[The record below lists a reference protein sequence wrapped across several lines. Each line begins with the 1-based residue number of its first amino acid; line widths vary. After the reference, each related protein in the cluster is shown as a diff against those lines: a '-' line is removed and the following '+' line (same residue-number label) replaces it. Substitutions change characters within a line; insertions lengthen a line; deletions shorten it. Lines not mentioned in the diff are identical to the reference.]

1 MKFDFEHY
9 LKAGHGRAYLI
20 AKEDPGK
27 YREAILNACRKDYTF
42 DMQCEGSRA
51 FLTADLVS
59 LFDDPEPFI
68 KAAIESFAS
77 TKIDNVTDEI
87 QYLSDLLMEFDQR
100 RIVLRKY
107 LDLWKTV
114 KNTPYEELEEDYIQ
128 LRFNLQYLAIKL
140 VNNHSWKVAE
150 KIATDIGEWYI
161 SLGDDAESEFI
172 WFYSTLEKQY
182 GEEETREHLLKLSE
196 TSPEIKAFCNNDLEY
211 SKDFG
216 KKITRKKN
224 KLTASEVI
232 VELKADPNLKGIA
245 ILRLGVRNMEDQEII
260 ELAKAAENADSTV
273 LRTQIVS
280 VFNTPRF
287 AWPLDPGLLL
297 KWSSEGDE
305 ELRAACH
312 SALAEVAGDGIRE
325 YARKNLENG
334 FDADCLSML
343 IRNYDPSDE
352 SYILSMLE
360 SIPIEEENEGV
371 WHGIGHV
378 ICDLH
383 KTLPVSFLMWVYN
396 TTLCSCCRE
405 YTIEDL
411 IERGELTD
419 VMRNE
424 CMWDANLDI
433 RELVEEKI

>member
-1 MKFDFEHY
+1 MQFDFEHY

-27 YREAILNACRKDYTF
+27 YREAILKACRKDYTF

-77 TKIDNVTDEI
+77 SKIDNVADEI
-87 QYLSDLLMEFDQR
+87 QYLSDFLMEFDQR

-107 LDLWKTV
+107 LDLWETV
-114 KNTPYEELEEDYIQ
+114 KNISYDELKEDYIH
-128 LRFNLQYLAIKL
+128 LRFNLEYLAIKL

-150 KIATDIGEWYI
+150 KIVTDIGEWYI
-161 SLGDDAESEFI
+161 SLGDDAESEFT
-172 WFYSTLEKQY
+172 WFYSTLENQY

-196 TSPEIKAFCNNDLEY
+196 TSPEIKAFCDKDMEY
-211 SKDFG
+211 SKDYG
-216 KKITRKKN
+216 KRITRKKN
-224 KLTASEVI
+224 KLTASEV
-232 VELKADPNLKGIA
+232 VEKLKADPNLKRID
-245 ILRLGVRNMEDQEII
+245 ILRLGVRNMEDQEIWK
-260 ELAKAAENADSTV
+260 LAKVAADTDVSV

-280 VFNTPRF
+280 VFDTPRF

-297 KWSSEGDE
+297 RWCGEGDE
-305 ELRAACH
+305 ELRVACH
-312 SALAEVAGDGIRE
+312 SALTEVTGAGMRE

-343 IRNYDPSDE
+343 IRNCDPSDE

-360 SIPIEEENEGV
+360 SIPIDEENEGV
-371 WHGIGHV
+371 WHGLGHV
-378 ICDLH
+378 INDSY
-383 KTLPVSFLMWVYN
+383 KTLPASLLMWVYN
-396 TTLCSCCRE
+396 STLCSCCRE
-405 YTIEDL
+405 YTLDHL
-411 IERGELTD
+411 IERNALTD

-433 RELVEEKI
+433 RELIEKV

>member
-1 MKFDFEHY
+1 MQFDFEHY

-77 TKIDNVTDEI
+77 TKIDNVADEI
-87 QYLSDLLMEFDQR
+87 QYLSDFLMEFDQR

-107 LDLWKTV
+107 LNLWETV
-114 KNTPYEELEEDYIQ
+114 KNTSYDELKEDYIH
-128 LRFNLQYLAIKL
+128 LRFNLEYLAIKL

-150 KIATDIGEWYI
+150 KIVTDIGEWYI
-161 SLGDDAESEFI
+161 SLGDDAESEFT
-172 WFYSTLEKQY
+172 WFYSTLENQY

-196 TSPEIKAFCNNDLEY
+196 TSPEIKAFCDKDMEY
-211 SKDFG
+211 SKDYG
-216 KKITRKKN
+216 KRITRKKN
-224 KLTASEVI
+224 KLTASEV
-232 VELKADPNLKGIA
+232 VENLKADPNLKGID
-245 ILRLGVRNMEDQEII
+245 ILRLGVRNMEDQEIRK
-260 ELAKAAENADSTV
+260 LAKVAADTNVSV

-280 VFNTPRF
+280 VFDTPRF

-297 KWSSEGDE
+297 RWCGEGDE
-305 ELRAACH
+305 ELRVACH
-312 SALAEVAGDGIRE
+312 SALTEVTGAGMRE

-343 IRNYDPSDE
+343 IRNCDPSDE

-360 SIPIEEENEGV
+360 SIPIDEENEGV
-371 WHGIGHV
+371 WHGLGHV
-378 ICDLH
+378 INDSY
-383 KTLPVSFLMWVYN
+383 KTLPASLLMWVYN
-396 TTLCSCCRE
+396 STLCSCCRE
-405 YTIEDL
+405 YTLDHL
-411 IERGELTD
+411 IERNALTD

-433 RELVEEKI
+433 RELIEKV

>member
-1 MKFDFEHY
+1 MQFDFEHY

-77 TKIDNVTDEI
+77 TKIDNVADEI
-87 QYLSDLLMEFDQR
+87 QYLSDFLMEFDQR

-107 LDLWKTV
+107 LNLWETV
-114 KNTPYEELEEDYIQ
+114 KNISYDELKEDYIH
-128 LRFNLQYLAIKL
+128 LRFNLEYLAIKL

-150 KIATDIGEWYI
+150 KIVTDIGEWYI
-161 SLGDDAESEFI
+161 SLGDDAESEFT
-172 WFYSTLEKQY
+172 WFYSTLENQY

-196 TSPEIKAFCNNDLEY
+196 TSPEIKAFCDKDMEY
-211 SKDFG
+211 SKDYG
-216 KKITRKKN
+216 KRITRKKN
-224 KLTASEVI
+224 KLTASEV
-232 VELKADPNLKGIA
+232 VEKLKADPHLKGTD
-245 ILRLGVRNMEDQEII
+245 ILRLGVRNMEDQEIRK
-260 ELAKAAENADSTV
+260 LAKVAVDTNVSV

-280 VFNTPRF
+280 VFDTPRF

-297 KWSSEGDE
+297 RWCGEGDE
-305 ELRAACH
+305 ELRVACH
-312 SALAEVAGDGIRE
+312 SALTEVTGPGMRE

-343 IRNYDPSDE
+343 IRNCDPSDE

-360 SIPIEEENEGV
+360 SIPIDEENEGV
-371 WHGIGHV
+371 WHGLGHV
-378 ICDLH
+378 INDSY
-383 KTLPVSFLMWVYN
+383 KTLPASLLMWVYN
-396 TTLCSCCRE
+396 STLCSCCRE
-405 YTIEDL
+405 YTLDHL
-411 IERGELTD
+411 IERNALTD

-433 RELVEEKI
+433 RELIEKV

>member
-1 MKFDFEHY
+1 MQFDFEHY

-20 AKEDPGK
+20 AKENPGK
-27 YREAILNACRKDYTF
+27 YRDAILNACRKDYTF

-77 TKIDNVTDEI
+77 AKIDNVADEI
-87 QYLSDLLMEFDQR
+87 QYLSDFLMEFDQR

-107 LDLWKTV
+107 LDLWETV
-114 KNTPYEELEEDYIQ
+114 KNISYDELKEDYIH
-128 LRFNLQYLAIKL
+128 LRFNLEYLAIKL

-150 KIATDIGEWYI
+150 KIATDIGGWYI
-161 SLGDDAESEFI
+161 SLGDSAESEFN
-172 WFYSTLEKQY
+172 WFYSTLENQY

-196 TSPEIKAFCNNDLEY
+196 TSPEIKAFCDKDMEY
-211 SKDFG
+211 SKDYG
-216 KKITRKKN
+216 KRITRKKN
-224 KLTASEVI
+224 KLTASEL
-232 VELKADPNLKGIA
+232 VEKLKADPNLKGID
-245 ILRLGVRNMEDQEII
+245 ILRLGVRNMEDQEIQ
-260 ELAKAAENADSTV
+260 ELAKVAADTDVSV

-280 VFNTPRF
+280 VFDTPRF

-297 KWSSEGDE
+297 RWCDEGDE
-305 ELRAACH
+305 ELRVACH
-312 SALAEVAGDGIRE
+312 SALTEVTGAGMRE
-325 YARKNLENG
+325 YARKCLENG

-360 SIPIEEENEGV
+360 SISIDEENEGV
-371 WHGIGHV
+371 WHGLGHV
-378 ICDLH
+378 INDSY
-383 KTLPVSFLMWVYN
+383 KTLPASLLMWVYN
-396 TTLCSCCRE
+396 STLCSCCRE
-405 YTIEDL
+405 YTLNHL

-424 CMWDANLDI
+424 CLWDANLDI
-433 RELVEEKI
+433 RELVETV

>member
-1 MKFDFEHY
+1 MQFDFEHY

-42 DMQCEGSRA
+42 DMQFEGSRA

-77 TKIDNVTDEI
+77 AKNDNVADEI
-87 QYLSDLLMEFDQR
+87 QYLSDFLMKFDQR

-107 LDLWKTV
+107 LDLLETLK
-114 KNTPYEELEEDYIQ
+114 KISYDELKEDYIH
-128 LRFNLQYLAIKL
+128 LRFNLEYLAIKL
-140 VNNHSWKVAE
+140 VKNHSWKVAE
-150 KIATDIGEWYI
+150 KIVTDIGEWYI
-161 SLGDDAESEFI
+161 SLGDNAESEFN
-172 WFYSTLEKQY
+172 WFYSTLDNQY
-182 GEEETREHLLKLSE
+182 GEETREHLLKLSE
-196 TSPEIKAFCNNDLEY
+196 TSPEIKAFCDKDMEY
-211 SKDFG
+211 SKDYG
-216 KKITRKKN
+216 KRITRKKN
-224 KLTASEVI
+224 KLTASEV
-232 VELKADPNLKGIA
+232 VEKLKADPNLKGIN
-245 ILRLGVRNMEDQEII
+245 ILSLGVRNMEDQEIL
-260 ELAKAAENADSTV
+260 ELAKVAADTDSSV

-280 VFNTPRF
+280 VFDTPRF

-297 KWSSEGDE
+297 RWCGEGDE
-305 ELRAACH
+305 ELRVACH
-312 SALAEVAGDGIRE
+312 SALTEVKGAGMRE
-325 YARKNLENG
+325 YARKRLEKG
-334 FDADCLSML
+334 FDADCLSIL
-343 IRNYDPSDE
+343 IRNYAPSDE

-371 WHGIGHV
+371 WHGLGHV
-378 ICDLH
+378 INDSY
-383 KTLPVSFLMWVYN
+383 KTLPASLLLWVYN
-396 TTLCSCCRE
+396 STLCSCCRE
-405 YTIEDL
+405 YTLDHL

-433 RELVEEKI
+433 RELVAL